1 MAAPLLQLTPCLTQR
16 RMARKPVP
24 AGPGRL
30 SLAHV
35 SPHPA
40 QRLGALSPCVAASD
54 GPPGSWSS
62 PGVGGCE
69 GGLVAWAVLKPAALL
84 GCLVSRH
91 RGNPPSGL

>member
-35 SPHPA
+35 SPHPT

-54 GPPGSWSS
+54 GPPGSWSRPEAPEALGS
-62 PGVGGCE
+62 GAAGVG
-69 GGLVAWAVLKPAALL
+69 WWL
-84 GCLVSRH
+84 GQY
-91 RGNPPSGL
+91 